1 MNPIALNRVSRIG
14 ILASSLLLSVSPLGF
29 TQQESEDARS
39 ERVQEDERVLAPV
52 TVTAQK
58 REQNLQDVGISV
70 SAYSGAQLEALGF
83 NNTTEITEQIP
94 ALQLNAWSPKLTIF
108 NLRGVS
114 QNNFTDNLEAPVAVY
129 MDNAYMGSINGISGQ
144 LFDTERVEVLRGPQ
158 GTLFGRNA
166 TGGLI
171 HYLSRGADSEE
182 TNGYALA
189 TVGDLGRTEVE
200 GAVGGSLSETARL
213 RIAGRYAKAD
223 GYIKSTDTSATMK
236 ASGQDLGGENGWGI
250 RANLRADFSEELTG
264 SFWIKFS
271 KDSDV
276 PTGGYVFANCTFNL
290 IGYCNVDDA
299 GLGNGSNGVV
309 NGFTGKPASPFQNF
323 AGHEGFLNRDVSIY
337 QSDLNYSMANNM
349 NLTSIT
355 NITNLEQD
363 YFEDGDA
370 LADLVINFGND
381 VDYTQFSQEIRLSGS
396 NDKLNWQTGIYY
408 LSMELDGSVTT
419 VGAPVAGQAAANNLS
434 PNGAKV
440 EQTYLLESKNTSIF
454 GQIEF
459 ASTETVTLIGGLRL
473 SQDTKSIDY
482 ASKLFANT
490 TASTPVARTVD
501 LGSDEIFAR
510 DVPGVN
516 EIDYNDWAG
525 RLGVDIEVNE
535 RTLVFLSY
543 NRGIKGGNWTLASDI
558 NANNFRHDEE
568 VLNSF
573 EVGTKTTSADGT
585 LRFNG
590 TLFIYDYKDY
600 QAFALTGGTPQVTN
614 SDATASGGEM
624 ELFWNPTSE
633 FNMILGATFQSSE
646 VDEVA
651 GPARQDGPVF
661 PFVNNLQGGAPATL
675 GACTLAQSGQVYECD
690 YENDTIKGVEL
701 PNAPAFS
708 LNYLFRYDFDVWE
721 GNMALQADGVYYD
734 DQHLEVT
741 NGRSSL
747 QPAYNLTNISATWM
761 NDEGIEIQLYIKNVL
776 DEEYAVYSLNL
787 GILGTTQ
794 YYGPP
799 TTYGLSFRKRW

>member
-1 MNPIALNRVSRIG
+1 MNSNPSKRISTSK
-14 ILASSLLLSVSPLGF
+14 IFASSLLLSVSPLGF
-29 TQQESEDARS
+29 SQEEPAEVDNEDRI
-39 ERVQEDERVLAPV
+39 LAPV

-70 SAYSGAQLEALGF
+70 SAYTGAQLEALGL

-144 LFDTERVEVLRGPQ
+144 LFDTERVEILRGPQ

-171 HYLSRGADSEE
+171 HYISRGADSEE

-213 RIAGRYAKAD
+213 RVAGRYAKAD
-223 GYIKSTDTSATMK
+223 GYIKSTDTVTPRNAILK
-236 ASGQDLGGENGWGI
+236 ASGQDLGGENGWAI
-250 RANLRADFSEELTG
+250 RANLQADFNDQLSG

-271 KDSDV
+271 DDSDV
-276 PTGGYVFANCTFNL
+276 PTGGYVFANCTYDTAGF
-290 IGYCNVDDA
+290 CNVDRA
-299 GLGNGSNGVV
+299 GLGNGSNGVF
-309 NGFTGKPASPFQNF
+309 NGINEKPATPYQNF
-323 AGHEGFLNRDVSIY
+323 AEQEGFWNREVSIY
-337 QSDLNYSMANNM
+337 QAELNYSMANNT

-355 NITNLEQD
+355 NITNLKQD
-363 YFEDGDA
+363 YLEDGDA
-370 LADLVINFGND
+370 LPILVINFGNAID
-381 VDYTQFSQEIRLSGS
+381 FSQMSQEIRLSGS
-396 NDKLNWQTGIYY
+396 DDKMNWQTGIYY

-419 VGAPVAGQAAANNLS
+419 VGAPVAGEATRLNLS
-434 PNGAKV
+434 PTGAKV
-440 EQTYLLESKNTSIF
+440 EQSYVIESKNTSLF
-454 GQIEF
+454 GQIEYEI
-459 ASTETVTLIGGLRL
+459 SETMTLIGGLRL
-473 SQDTKSIDY
+473 SQDDKSIDY
-482 ASKLFANT
+482 SSKLFAKT
-490 TASTPVARTVD
+490 TGNTPVDREVP
-501 LGSDEIFAR
+501 LGSDEKFVETI
-510 DVPGVN
+510 PGVN
-516 EIDYNDWAG
+516 EIGYSDWAG
-525 RLGVDIEVNE
+525 RLGMDIEVNE

-543 NRGIKGGNWTLASDI
+543 NRGIKGGNWTLSSDVS
-558 NANNFRHDEE
+558 AQTFRHDEE

-573 EVGTKTTSADGT
+573 EVGTKTTSADGS

-590 TLFIYDYKDY
+590 TLFLYDYKDY

-614 SDATASGGEM
+614 SDATASGGEL
-624 ELFWNPTSE
+624 ELFWNPTSQ
-633 FNMILGATFQSSE
+633 FNMILGATLQNSK

-651 GPARQDGPVF
+651 GPAQQPGGVF
-661 PFVNNLQGGAPATL
+661 VDNPPATTPN
-675 GACTLAQSGQVYECD
+675 GYCTLNATRDGYRCD
-690 YENDTIKGVEL
+690 YPEDTVKDVEL

-708 LNYLFRYDFDVWE
+708 FNYLFRYELDAWD
-721 GNMALQADGVYYD
+721 GNLALQADGVYYD
-734 DQHLEVT
+734 KQYLEVT

-747 QPAYNLTNISATWM
+747 QDAYNLTNISATWA
-761 NDEGIEIQLYIKNVL
+761 NDEGYEVQLYIRNVL

-799 TTYGLSFRKRW
+799 TTYGLSLRKRW

>member
-1 MNPIALNRVSRIG
+1 M
-14 ILASSLLLSVSPLGF
+14 
-29 TQQESEDARS
+29 
-39 ERVQEDERVLAPV
+39 
-52 TVTAQK
+52 
-58 REQNLQDVGISV
+58 
-70 SAYSGAQLEALGF
+70 SAYTGAQLEALGL

-171 HYLSRGADSEE
+171 HYLSRGADSDE

-200 GAVGGSLSETARL
+200 GAYGGRLSETARI
-213 RIAGRYAKAD
+213 RVAGRYAKAD
-223 GYIKSTDTSATMK
+223 GYIKSTDTNAELK
-236 ASGQDLGGENGWGI
+236 ASGQDLGGENGWAI
-250 RANLRADFSEELTG
+250 RANLQADFSDQLTG

-271 KDSDV
+271 DDSDV
-276 PTGGYVFANCTFNL
+276 PTGGYVFANCTYDSA
-290 IGYCNVDDA
+290 GYCNVDSA
-299 GLGNGSNGVV
+299 GLGNGSNGII
-309 NGFTGKPASPFQNF
+309 NGITSAKATPYQNF
-323 AGHEGFLNRDVSIY
+323 AEQEGFLNREVSIY
-337 QSDLNYSMANNM
+337 QADFNYSMANDM
-349 NLTSIT
+349 TLTSIT
-355 NITNLEQD
+355 NITNLKQD
-363 YFEDGDA
+363 YLEDGDA
-370 LADLVINFGND
+370 LPVLVINFGNA
-381 VDYTQFSQEIRLSGS
+381 VDFQQLSQEIRLSGG
-396 NDKLNWQTGIYY
+396 NDKMNWQTGIYY

-419 VGAPVAGQAAANNLS
+419 VGAPVAGTALDNNLS

-440 EQTYLLESKNTSIF
+440 EQTYVLESKNTSLF
-454 GQIEF
+454 GQIEYD
-459 ASTETVTLIGGLRL
+459 ASETVTVIGGLRL

-482 ASKLFANT
+482 SSTLFAKT
-490 TASTPVARTVD
+490 TAANPVDSTVA
-501 LGSDEIFAR
+501 LGSDETFAAT
-510 DVPGVN
+510 VPGVN

-525 RLGVDIEVNE
+525 RLAVDIEVNE

-573 EVGTKTTSADGT
+573 EVGTKTTSADGA

-590 TLFIYDYKDY
+590 TLFRYDYKDY

-614 SDATASGGEM
+614 SDATSTGGEM
-624 ELFWNPTSE
+624 ELFWNPTSQ

-646 VDEVA
+646 VDEVQ
-651 GPARQDGPVF
+651 GPASQIGPVLSRT
-661 PFVNNLQGGAPATL
+661 PPQR
-675 GACTLAQSGQVYECD
+675 SGNCVLDTSGDFYTCD
-690 YENDTIKGVEL
+690 YEKDTIKGVEL

-708 LNYLFRYDFDVWE
+708 LNYLFRYDLDAWN
-721 GNMALQADGVYYD
+721 GNLALQADGVYYD
-734 DQHLEVT
+734 DQYLEVT

-747 QPAYNLTNISATWM
+747 QPAYNLTNISATWA
-761 NDEGIEIQLYIKNVL
+761 NEEGYEVQLYIRNVL

-794 YYGPP
+794 YYGAP
-799 TTYGLSFRKRW
+799 TTYGLSFRRRW